1 MDIRWDHLTA
11 EQLRQLAAAPEAI
24 VVVPVAAME
33 QHGPHLP
40 VMVDSLL
47 CSAVAERATRQVLAQ
62 RPVVVAPTVWSG
74 LSEHHMP
81 FGGTITLDY
90 PTFHALL
97 RCVCRSLERHGFG
110 RVLLL
115 NGHGGNEAALR
126 VVVEQLST
134 ELEMVLATVTYWHLA
149 AERFRAILERQSGV
163 RHACEAETSMILA
176 LRPDLVDQGRFAEAR
191 TAEDEGG
198 AAGRLSLAIL
208 HRADRKRR
216 ARRSDRGLGRERR
229 TAARGGRLRTGRA
242 APRRAV
248 LAPVVRSGAIG
259 GPVSRRRPFT
269 GQSRACSP
277 PPLSAIDWR
286 TLGGSTI
293 SRCVWR
299 IEIPGSSVGRASGC

>member
-11 EQLRQLAAAPEAI
+11 EQLRQLAAAPEVI

-47 CSAVAERATRQVLAQ
+47 CSAVAERAARQVFAQ

-110 RVLLL
+110 RILLL

-126 VVVEQLST
+126 VVVEQLSA
-134 ELEMVLATVTYWHLA
+134 ELEVVLATVTYWHLA
-149 AERFRAILERQSGV
+149 AEGFRAILERQSGV
-163 RHACEAETSMILA
+163 RHACEAETSMALA
-176 LRPDLVDQGRFAEAR
+176 LRPELVDPGRFAEAR

-198 AAGRLSLAIL
+198 APGAYRW
-208 HRADRKRR
+208 
-216 ARRSDRGLGRERR
+216 RSFTAR
-229 TAARGGRLRTGRA
+229 TA
-242 APRRAV
+242 
-248 LAPVVRSGAIG
+248 SGAIG
-259 GPVSRRRPFT
+259 DPTAASAEKGERLLEAASSALAELLLDEPFWRRP
-269 GQSRACSP
+269 
-277 PPLSAIDWR
+277 
-286 TLGGSTI
+286 
-293 SRCVWR
+293 
-299 IEIPGSSVGRASGC
+299 

>member
-11 EQLRQLAAAPEAI
+11 EQLRQLAAAPEVI
-24 VVVPVAAME
+24 VVVPVAAIE

-47 CSAVAERATRQVLAQ
+47 CSAVAERAARQVFAQ

-110 RVLLL
+110 RILLL

-126 VVVEQLST
+126 VVVEQLSA
-134 ELEMVLATVTYWHLA
+134 ELEVVLATVTYWHLA

-163 RHACEAETSMILA
+163 RHACEAETSMVLA
-176 LRPDLVDQGRFAEAR
+176 LRPELVDQGRFAEAR
-191 TAEDEGG
+191 TAEDESGPPGAYRWRSFAARTASGALGDPTAASAEKGERLLEAAG
-198 AAGRLSLAIL
+198 AALAEL
-208 HRADRKRR
+208 LLDEPFW
-216 ARRSDRGLGRERR
+216 RRS
-229 TAARGGRLRTGRA
+229 
-242 APRRAV
+242 
-248 LAPVVRSGAIG
+248 
-259 GPVSRRRPFT
+259 
-269 GQSRACSP
+269 
-277 PPLSAIDWR
+277 
-286 TLGGSTI
+286 
-293 SRCVWR
+293 
-299 IEIPGSSVGRASGC
+299 

>member
-11 EQLRQLAAAPEAI
+11 EQLRQLAAAPEVI

-47 CSAVAERATRQVLAQ
+47 CSAVAERAARQVFAQ

-110 RVLLL
+110 RILLL

-126 VVVEQLST
+126 VIVEQLSPAF
-134 ELEMVLATVTYWHLA
+134 EGVVACVNYWHLA
-149 AERFRAILERQSGV
+149 APQFAQILERQPGV
-163 RHACEAETSMILA
+163 QHACEAETSMVLA
-176 LRPDLVDQGRFAEAR
+176 LRPELVDPTRFAEASF
-191 TAEDEGG
+191 AEGQSPGG
-198 AAGRLSLAIL
+198 AAYRW
-208 HRADRKRR
+208 
-216 ARRSDRGLGRERR
+216 RSFAAR
-229 TAARGGRLRTGRA
+229 TASGVIGDPTAASAEKGERLLEAAADAVAGLILNQQFWAEPGR
-242 APRRAV
+242 
-248 LAPVVRSGAIG
+248 
-259 GPVSRRRPFT
+259 
-269 GQSRACSP
+269 
-277 PPLSAIDWR
+277 
-286 TLGGSTI
+286 
-293 SRCVWR
+293 
-299 IEIPGSSVGRASGC
+299 